1 MAGNKKVIIVLGLLL
16 AVGGFSAAEMSRQN
30 DSAKSALSGTDKS
43 ATQTADRS
51 GTGGLAQAPST
62 SATADS
68 KGQAKD
74 ANFTY
79 GGGEQLKTSE
89 LFYKMIFALLV
100 VIALAVGVMYFL
112 KRLLPKIA
120 KFPAKQIKIVE
131 TVALGQ
137 HKSIYLIEVSGR
149 RLLIGGTNETITRLA
164 DLSEPVEISEG

>member
-16 AVGGFSAAEMSRQN
+16 AVGGFSAAAMSRQN
-30 DSAKSALSGTDKS
+30 DSAKSALSEADKS
-43 ATQTADRS
+43 ATQTADKS

-62 SATADS
+62 LRSE
-68 KGQAKD
+68 GQGKD

-100 VIALAVGVMYFL
+100 VIALAIGVMYFL

-120 KFPAKQIKIVE
+120 KFPAKQIRVVE

-137 HKSIYLIEVSGR
+137 HKNIYLIEVSGR